1 MPTTEY
7 DPAEFYDAH
16 KILTDVSERR
26 FTSPSGYLNNAVA
39 RAITIYDMTPG
50 RFSHE
55 WPDAKRP
62 TAQEALAS
70 LTVLREMREW
80 AETAEA
86 ALIDAAR
93 ADGSTWEQI
102 APCLGVADRRA
113 AQTRAARARR
123 RRSNQTTA
131 QKGQQ

>member
-1 MPTTEY
+1 VPTTEF
-7 DPAEFYDAH
+7 DPADFYDAH
-16 KILTDVSERR
+16 KILTEVSGRR
-26 FTSPSGYLNNAVA
+26 FTHPSGYLPNAVA
-39 RAITIYDMTPG
+39 RVVAVYDMTPG

-55 WPDAKRP
+55 WPDAERP
-62 TAQEALAS
+62 TAPEALAS

-93 ADGSTWEQI
+93 AAGATWEQV

-113 AQTRAARARR
+113 AQTRGARARR
-123 RRSNQTTA
+123 RRSDRAAVTEE
-131 QKGQQ
+131 G

>member
-7 DPAEFYDAH
+7 DPSDFYDAH
-16 KILTDVSERR
+16 KILTEVSERR
-26 FTSPSGYLNNAVA
+26 FTHPSGYLPNAVA
-39 RAITIYDMTPG
+39 RAIAVYDMTPG

-55 WPDAKRP
+55 WPDAQRP

-70 LTVLREMREW
+70 LTVLRQMGEW

-93 ADGSTWEQI
+93 AAGATWEQV

-113 AQTRAARARR
+113 AQTRGARARR
-123 RRSNQTTA
+123 RRA
-131 QKGQQ
+131 QRPERAGVA